1 MDPITKALL
10 LSWDVRFE
18 ILLPLTLLG
27 AFQFIGWQRLRRR
40 GAGRFAT
47 GWRLA
52 SYLTGLI
59 VLILALLSPI
69 DVLASQLFSL
79 HMIQHL
85 LLVMVAPPLLWL
97 AGPFATGLWALP
109 RPLRLQVGG
118 WFQHE
123 SRFREFLRLVT
134 QPGLSWL
141 LFVGTL
147 FLWHDPNAYSL
158 AQGNSWIHDL
168 EHLTFFGTAML
179 FWWRVIGSG
188 PHIHGRSS
196 LLSRIG
202 YVMGVV
208 PANMLLGVTLS
219 LAESPIYPYYLD
231 SGHDDVYRCRLDS
244 GGPALYQRRSPPR
257 SVQGRRGEACPAHA
271 PSATT
276 GNHRMTKMRRTGV
289 LFLLIIL
296 PLLCSGRSAL
306 AHAGVGTQQINN
318 QDIGPY
324 RIWVWSDPEPPVVG
338 NYHVAVALTESL
350 DNDPNGFAGE
360 SILNADVVVEM
371 EHQASG
377 LQLIAQATHE
387 DAVNKLFYEAIF
399 APQQTGTWEI
409 RVIVQGPDGPVQT
422 SYSDEIES
430 PAFPWMAVG
439 GGLLALALAGAGTVL
454 YLKTGEKDVAQK
466 PRPSR

>member
-1 MDPITKALL
+1 
-10 LSWDVRFE
+10 
-18 ILLPLTLLG
+18 
-27 AFQFIGWQRLRRR
+27 
-40 GAGRFAT
+40 
-47 GWRLA
+47 
-52 SYLTGLI
+52 
-59 VLILALLSPI
+59 
-69 DVLASQLFSL
+69 
-79 HMIQHL
+79 
-85 LLVMVAPPLLWL
+85 
-97 AGPFATGLWALP
+97 
-109 RPLRLQVGG
+109 
-118 WFQHE
+118 
-123 SRFREFLRLVT
+123 
-134 QPGLSWL
+134 
-141 LFVGTL
+141 
-147 FLWHDPNAYSL
+147 
-158 AQGNSWIHDL
+158 
-168 EHLTFFGTAML
+168 
-179 FWWRVIGSG
+179 
-188 PHIHGRSS
+188 
-196 LLSRIG
+196 
-202 YVMGVV
+202 
-208 PANMLLGVTLS
+208 
-219 LAESPIYPYYLD
+219 
-231 SGHDDVYRCRLDS
+231 
-244 GGPALYQRRSPPR
+244 
-257 SVQGRRGEACPAHA
+257 
-271 PSATT
+271 
-276 GNHRMTKMRRTGV
+276 MTKMRRTGV

-296 PLLCSGRSAL
+296 PLLFSGRSAL